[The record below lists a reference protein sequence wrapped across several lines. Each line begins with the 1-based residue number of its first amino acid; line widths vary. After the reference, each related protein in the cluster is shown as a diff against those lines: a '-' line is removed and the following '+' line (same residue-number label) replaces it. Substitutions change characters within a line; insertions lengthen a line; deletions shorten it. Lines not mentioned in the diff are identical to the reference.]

1 MSPSPIVKRA
11 PSTEFRNICSPD
23 ELLKRKGVLDR
34 TISNRARELAA
45 AHGGAQEVS
54 PADWAQAEAE
64 VLRPISLQIEDFAEI
79 VRIRADVAG
88 FEADELRLSIEP
100 LRIIIA
106 GRKEHQPP
114 EGNRLF
120 YVDWLPDEILH
131 VLQLPEDIDPALAK
145 MKFRAGVLELEL
157 FKARDWP
164 EWSTGI
170 MDG

>member
-1 MSPSPIVKRA
+1 M
-11 PSTEFRNICSPD
+11 
-23 ELLKRKGVLDR
+23 
-34 TISNRARELAA
+34 
-45 AHGGAQEVS
+45 
-54 PADWAQAEAE
+54 
-64 VLRPISLQIEDFAEI
+64 LRPTSVQIEDFAET

-88 FEADELRLSIEP
+88 FEADELRVSIEP

-106 GRKEHQPP
+106 GKKEQQPP
-114 EGNRLF
+114 EGNKLF
-120 YVDWLPDEILH
+120 YVDWYPDEILQ

-145 MKFRAGVLELEL
+145 AKFRAGVLELEL